1 MSRRAAKVTQ
11 ADIARALR
19 AAAAFDG
26 AYQVEIAP
34 DGTIRIVPVDPHH
47 VSEQT
52 ADPNKWEERLLD
64 ANPDWK

>member
-19 AAAAFDG
+19 AAAAFGG
-26 AYQVEIAP
+26 AYQIEIAP
-34 DGTIRIVPVDPHH
+34 DGTIRIVPVDPHRF
-47 VSEQT
+47 SEPT
-52 ADPNKWEERLLD
+52 ADPGKWEERLLD

>member
-1 MSRRAAKVTQ
+1 VSRRAAKVTQ

-47 VSEQT
+47 VSEPR
-52 ADPNKWEERLLD
+52 ADPDKWEERLLD